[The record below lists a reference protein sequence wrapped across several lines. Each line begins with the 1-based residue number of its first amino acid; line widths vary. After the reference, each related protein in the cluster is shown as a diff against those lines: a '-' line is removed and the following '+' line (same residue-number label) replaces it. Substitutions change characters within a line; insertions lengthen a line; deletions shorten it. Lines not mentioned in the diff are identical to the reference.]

1 MESTY
6 TVKMSEEEVMFDF
19 DVYYFD
25 VGDGCNH
32 TIINAKYANSAAEF
46 VESTKVGR
54 VFKVE
59 CREPEALEE
68 AFRNEVACDNKG
80 DKGR

>member
-1 MESTY
+1 
-6 TVKMSEEEVMFDF
+6 MFDF

-25 VGDGCNH
+25 VNGGRNH

-46 VESTKVGR
+46 VESTKGGR

-59 CREPEALEE
+59 CRESEALEA
-68 AFRNEVACDNKG
+68 AFRNEAACDN
-80 DKGR
+80 